1 MIASFDDEPALATGF
16 KQDSVDRA
24 RLVVATALAQLQAN
38 EVPDRI
44 SDAAS
49 AIKVIKRSMDE
60 TPFYVKGATSRE
72 ITRVKALNQRCF
84 FRWGREPEEASR
96 VIVAMCEMISTDAL
110 SMLEAF
116 ERMLPE
122 MDTAT
127 LNDAPLPKFPTHVT
141 LGDALSA
148 NKLFWLIL
156 VHLMPNW
163 LHIYQLCEAHQ
174 ANLIITHPFEQMDVV
189 APLYAFSKMMRIRT
203 NKKKLADA
211 LLELATD
218 VDVIHAAPSEEN
230 QRLSQW
236 LYETC
241 VVPVLKWMTEAEQ
254 ADVLPRVAQQ
264 RKGIAE
270 HAELFRDMFNAPLR
284 RRVAQHSN
292 IKRNIKSIVNTN
304 AR

>member
-1 MIASFDDEPALATGF
+1 
-16 KQDSVDRA
+16 
-24 RLVVATALAQLQAN
+24 
-38 EVPDRI
+38 
-44 SDAAS
+44 
-49 AIKVIKRSMDE
+49 
-60 TPFYVKGATSRE
+60 
-72 ITRVKALNQRCF
+72 
-84 FRWGREPEEASR
+84 
-96 VIVAMCEMISTDAL
+96 MCEMIGTDAL
-110 SMLEAF
+110 SELEAF

-141 LGDALSA
+141 LGDALAA

-163 LHIYQLCEAHQ
+163 LHIYQLCEARQ

-189 APLYAFSKMMRIRT
+189 APLYAFSKMMRIRI

-211 LLELATD
+211 LLELATTD
-218 VDVIHAAPSEEN
+218 VDVIHAAPSEDN

-236 LYETC
+236 LHETC
-241 VVPVLKWMTEAEQ
+241 VAPVLKCMTKAEQ
-254 ADVLPRVAQQ
+254 ADVLPRVAQP

-292 IKRNIKSIVNTN
+292 SKRNIKSIVNTN
-304 AR
+304 A